1 MNVVNDCEKEK
12 KELKNIEY
20 EVRCNCCGKVFKTED
35 PKQDTCTECLIELAE
50 FLSVE

>member
-1 MNVVNDCEKEK
+1 MDAVNNWEKEE
-12 KELKNIEY
+12 KENNNTEY
-20 EVRCNCCGKVFKTED
+20 EVRCICCGKVFKTED